1 LKAVETPLSSRR
13 QVTALLLQGGRLLL
27 EYNESTGEIH
37 RELTA
42 TAGALTGEAC
52 DVVVSYRGLAVSLAG
67 EAPALGPVSELRYNM
82 AVLAQVR
89 TILEQVRRG
98 EVGSVEALARLS
110 KVEADAPRH
119 SRWLAVLFLGAAA
132 AGLAA
137 ILGAGPGD
145 AAVVWV
151 AAGLGLLV
159 RQELGRRHF
168 SLLALPLSAAFVGA
182 VLGGLA
188 IRLGWAESPELV
200 LIVPALMLVPGPHL
214 INGLFD
220 LIDNHLPM
228 SLARLGLAAGVLLA
242 SGLGVAVGVELTL
255 PDSPTQGAARTG
267 PLNLVLDMALAGVV
281 TCGFAVFYNTPWAQV
296 WMAAVGGMAG
306 HGVRFLALE
315 LGCGLEAATFLGGLM
330 VGAVSAW
337 MARAGKLPV
346 AVVAFAGAVTL
357 MPGLH
362 IYRALAGALQLA
374 RQPEQAVGE
383 LPGTGLQACLVV
395 AGLALGTLLGARAG
409 LALAERFA
417 ARGKSSTS

>member
-1 LKAVETPLSSRR
+1 V
-13 QVTALLLQGGRLLL
+13 
-27 EYNESTGEIH
+27 
-37 RELTA
+37 
-42 TAGALTGEAC
+42 AG
-52 DVVVSYRGLAVSLAG
+52 
-67 EAPALGPVSELRYNM
+67 
-82 AVLAQVR
+82 
-89 TILEQVRRG
+89 
-98 EVGSVEALARLS
+98 
-110 KVEADAPRH
+110 
-119 SRWLAVLFLGAAA
+119 
-132 AGLAA
+132 
-137 ILGAGPGD
+137 
-145 AAVVWV
+145 V

-188 IRLGWAESPELV
+188 IRLSWAESPELV

-242 SGLGVAVGVELTL
+242 GALGVAVGVELTL
-255 PDSPTQGAARTG
+255 PDSPTQGAARPG

-281 TCGFAVFYNTPWAQV
+281 TCGFAVFYNTPWAHV

-315 LGCGLEAATFLGGLM
+315 LGCRLEAGTFLGGLA

-346 AVVAFAGAVTL
+346 AVVAFAGAVTM

-362 IYRALAGALQLA
+362 VYRALAGALHLA
-374 RQPEQAVGE
+374 RQSEQIAPPVVGE
-383 LPGTGLQACLVV
+383 IVGTGLHACIVV

-417 ARGKSSTS
+417 ARGKSSTG